1 MKLGLSYV
9 DVLLT
14 RQHSVEDSR
23 KVNIETFPEH
33 LSHSLVLIASSLS
46 LDLHIRRQITASP
59 PQLFSTTD
67 DSTFH
72 THIDM

>member
-9 DVLLT
+9 DELLT
-14 RQHSVEDSR
+14 RQQSVEDSR
-23 KVNIETFPEH
+23 KVNSPEH
-33 LSHSLVLIASSLS
+33 LSHSLVLIAASLS
-46 LDLHIRRQITASP
+46 LDLHLCRQTTASP
-59 PQLFSTTD
+59 PLLYSTTD

>member
-9 DVLLT
+9 DELLT
-14 RQHSVEDSR
+14 WQHGVEDSR
-23 KVNIETFPEH
+23 KVNSPEH
-33 LSHSLVLIASSLS
+33 ISHSLVLIVSSLS
-46 LDLHIRRQITASP
+46 LDLHLCRQRTASS
-59 PQLFSTTD
+59 PQLYSTTD